1 MTDIVYERRYCLFFD
16 VLGFRNKV
24 SKRTAKNIHDIL
36 QEIRKSHNYREVYG
50 EYTPESSFSSR
61 RVTQF
66 SDCVVVSYLKG
77 DFIGWMNIIKD
88 IFVLQLNLLRHG
100 FLIRGAVTVGD
111 LYHDDQFCFGPA
123 LIEAAELEKLAMYP
137 RVILT
142 DQFAPQSL
150 FNNPTAITDLAKGR
164 NINNMVAND
173 LDGMFYIDYF
183 NVIPEDFDNFDELF
197 SYLHDLKKSI
207 IELDNASKCNINI
220 RLKYSWMRKKF
231 DDMLTGISTVNDFKL
246 HGHLVPDTFKDL
258 CSELQLSE
266 RGNV

>member
-1 MTDIVYERRYCLFFD
+1 MTDIAYERRYCLFFD

-24 SKRTAKNIHDIL
+24 SNRTAKNIHDVL

-50 EYTPESSFSSR
+50 EHTPESSFSSR

-66 SDCVVVSYLKG
+66 SDW
-77 DFIGWMNIIKD
+77 INIIKD

-231 DDMLTGISTVNDFKL
+231 DDMLTGISSDDELKL
-246 HGHLVPDTFKDL
+246 HGHLIPDTFKDI
-258 CSELQLSE
+258 CSELQLSVQ
-266 RGNV
+266 GNV

>member
-1 MTDIVYERRYCLFFD
+1 MTDIAYERRYCLFFD

-24 SKRTAKNIHDIL
+24 SNHTAKNILDVL
-36 QEIRKSHNYREVYG
+36 QEIRKSHIYRVVYG
-50 EYTPESSFSSR
+50 ESSENILSSR
-61 RVTQF
+61 RVAQF
-66 SDCVVVSYLKG
+66 SDNVVVSYCEG
-77 DFIGWMNIIKD
+77 DFMGMITMIGD
-88 IFVLQLNLLRHG
+88 VFRLQLNLLRHG

-142 DQFAPQSL
+142 NQFAPQSL

-183 NVIPEDFDNFDELF
+183 NVIPDDFDNHDQLF
-197 SYLHDLKKSI
+197 SYLYDLKKSI
-207 IELDNASKCNINI
+207 VELDNASKSNMNIG
-220 RLKYSWMRKKF
+220 LKYSWMRKKF
-231 DDMLTGISTVNDFKL
+231 DDMLTGISKDGELKL
-246 HGHLVPDTFKDL
+246 HGHLIPDTFKDI

-266 RGNV
+266 QGNV